1 VNAKVFELQTI
12 SLRDLILAII
22 PTSLLLHIAS
32 SKAFVEKSDAQS
44 DVNTHTLF
52 LNLAR
57 DPILNENVCRV
68 RTQFISSIGNFG
80 YYLHSILIR
89 KQARIEYAYYLRIP
103 LALRLA

>member
-1 VNAKVFELQTI
+1 
-12 SLRDLILAII
+12 
-22 PTSLLLHIAS
+22 
-32 SKAFVEKSDAQS
+32 
-44 DVNTHTLF
+44 
-52 LNLAR
+52 
-57 DPILNENVCRV
+57 LNENVCRV